1 MRADVLGGPCR
12 TGLVARQPAAN
23 PHRTDSAV
31 GATCG
36 RPRRAGS
43 FDCRFP
49 TNPCFVRSGRRA
61 GCVSAR
67 LRDYASGKRRAQATR
82 PTADDYQL
90 CLRGN
95 TAMDSPDS
103 ARRDSGHRALQGA
116 ARIRQGMAR
125 IRDESARDAERVLL
139 LRRRGIFLFSC
150 PDNLAAVLFKQRLFV
165 IVPRGG
171 DFLF

>member
-1 MRADVLGGPCR
+1 MSLDILLPILLGYTALGGPCR

-49 TNPCFVRSGRRA
+49 ANPCFVRSGRRA

-103 ARRDSGHRALQGA
+103 ARRDVGIAPYKVRHGFAREWRASGMNLRGPPK
-116 ARIRQGMAR
+116 
-125 IRDESARDAERVLL
+125 ESYSSGGVVFFYFPVQTIS
-139 LRRRGIFLFSC
+139 LRCCSSSAC
-150 PDNLAAVLFKQRLFV
+150 S
-165 IVPRGG
+165 
-171 DFLF
+171 